1 MSNAQWQARKEQV
14 LARGMA
20 NMAAVYIDK
29 AKNAELWDIEGQRFI
44 DFAAGIAVVNTGH
57 LHPKVQ
63 SAVAAQIERFS
74 HTCGM
79 VTPYTS
85 LIELAE
91 QLTRRAPGPTP
102 KKVTFANSG
111 AEAVEN
117 AIKIARAHTGRSGI
131 IAFQGGFHGRTNM
144 TMGLTG
150 KMNPYK
156 IGFGPFPNEIY
167 HLPYPNEYLGI
178 SEAFALTALE
188 ELFHCDIEPS
198 RIAAIIIEPVQGE
211 GGFYAAPHSFLRTL
225 RDLCDQH
232 GIVMICDEVQSGFAR
247 TGKLFAIEHTDIE
260 PDLITVAKGLGGG
273 FPISGVIGKAAI
285 MDAPIPGG
293 LGGTYVGSP
302 LGCVAGLAVL
312 EVIDEEQLCE
322 RAVQVGDKVQAKLRD
337 LQQRYPQLIGQV
349 RGLGA
354 MVAVELIVGGDHGVP
369 NPALTKQ
376 LVSEG
381 IKAGLILLSCGVRG
395 NVIRF
400 LPPLTIDW
408 DVLDE
413 GLAVF
418 DKLFSSLA
426 K

>member
-1 MSNAQWQARKEQV
+1 MNNAQWQERKLKV

-20 NMAAVYIDK
+20 NMAAVYVDK
-29 AKNAELWDIEGQRFI
+29 AKNAEIWDIEGKRYI

-63 SAVAAQIERFS
+63 AAVAAQIQQFS

-79 VTPYTS
+79 VTPYSS

-91 QLTRRAPGPTP
+91 ELAKRGPGPTP

-167 HLPYPNEYLGI
+167 HLPYPNDYLGI
-178 SEAFALTALE
+178 TEQSALAALD
-188 ELFHCDIEPS
+188 ELFHSDIEPT

-211 GGFYAAPHSFLRTL
+211 GGFYAAPHSFLKAL
-225 RDLCDQH
+225 RALCDQH

-247 TGKLFAIEHTDIE
+247 TGKLFAVEYSGVE

-273 FPISGVIGKAAI
+273 FPISGVIGKADI

-312 EVIDEEQLCE
+312 QAIDEEQLCE
-322 RAVQVGDKVQAKLRD
+322 RALMVGDRLRHRLNQ
-337 LQQRYPQLIGQV
+337 LQTRFPKLIGQV

-354 MVAVELIVGGDHGVP
+354 MVAMELIQDGDHAIP
-369 NPALTKQ
+369 NPGLTKQ
-376 LVSEG
+376 LVNEG
-381 IKAGLILLSCGVRG
+381 IKEGLILLSCGVRG

-400 LPPLTIDW
+400 LPPLTIEES
-408 DVLDE
+408 VLEE
-413 GLAVF
+413 GM
-418 DKLFSSLA
+418 DKLSELFARLA
-426 K
+426 S